1 MILAGTIGLV
11 VAAVLGSALQVWSMG
26 ELTRRQKIMAFLVV
40 VTSVSGALAV
50 TIPTA
55 W

>member
-1 MILAGTIGLV
+1 MIVAGTVGLV
-11 VAAVLGSALQVWSMG
+11 LAAVLGSALQVWSMG
-26 ELTRRQKIMAFLVV
+26 ELMRHQKVMAFLLIVMM
-40 VTSVSGALAV
+40 VSGALAV